1 MRYKSFVL
9 SFTLFFI
16 LILLMCISCQ
26 KKGCTDPVAINYSNE
41 AEKNDN
47 SCQYQDFD
55 KFDLLTN
62 LTNNY
67 ILPSIE
73 SYKNKVTL
81 LKTSTDLFILSPN
94 IINLNNLRSSWEETH
109 LNWQD
114 IAFLDFGP
122 SEYIL
127 LRSQTNTYPIDT
139 SEVNNSILNAEW
151 NFHNATYNDSKGLQ
165 ALDYLLHKPGYSD
178 LQLVNYY
185 SSNVNAKEY
194 LKAIIDDLMVNIN
207 YVNDEWINHKSNFI
221 NDFEINNSGF
231 SSNSQGSSISNIIN
245 ALCLHYEFYVRRG
258 KIGLPL
264 GVFNGFSQQELPHLV
279 ECYFSG
285 KSLQN
290 TARCINSI
298 RNFINGSGYINNDN
312 GLGLDDYMNFVNA
325 EYNNMQLSKVI
336 DNQIVTI
343 LEELNN
349 YNNPLSDEIMNNKD
363 DLLNSYEELQ
373 KLVPF
378 IKVDMTSGLG
388 VLITYQDNDG
398 D

>member
-1 MRYKSFVL
+1 M
-9 SFTLFFI
+9 
-16 LILLMCISCQ
+16 
-26 KKGCTDPVAINYSNE
+26 
-41 AEKNDN
+41 
-47 SCQYQDFD
+47 
-55 KFDLLTN
+55 
-62 LTNNY
+62 NNY
-67 ILPSIE
+67 
-73 SYKNKVTL
+73 
-81 LKTSTDLFILSPN
+81 
-94 IINLNNLRSSWEETH
+94 
-109 LNWQD
+109 
-114 IAFLDFGP
+114 
-122 SEYIL
+122 
-127 LRSQTNTYPIDT
+127 
-139 SEVNNSILNAEW
+139 
-151 NFHNATYNDSKGLQ
+151 
-165 ALDYLLHKPGYSD
+165 
-178 LQLVNYY
+178 
-185 SSNVNAKEY
+185 
-194 LKAIIDDLMVNIN
+194 NIN
-207 YVNDEWINHKSNFI
+207 YVNNEWINHKSNFI

-279 ECYFSG
+279 ECYYSG

-298 RNFINGSGYINNDN
+298 RNFINGSGYLNNDN
-312 GLGLDDYMNFVNA
+312 GH
-325 EYNNMQLSKVI
+325 NNMQLSKVI

-349 YNNPLSDEIMNNKD
+349 YNNPLSEEIMNNKD
-363 DLLNSYEELQ
+363 ALLNSYEELQ

>member
-1 MRYKSFVL
+1 MSNKDLLDSIKKLREMTGVGFNDCKIALDESKGDIEKSVEFL
-9 SFTLFFI
+9 R
-16 LILLMCISCQ
+16 
-26 KKGCTDPVAINYSNE
+26 KKGIAKASKKMSRTASEGLALVLENKGEI
-41 AEKNDN
+41 
-47 SCQYQDFD
+47 
-55 KFDLLTN
+55 
-62 LTNNY
+62 
-67 ILPSIE
+67 SI
-73 SYKNKVTL
+73 
-81 LKTSTDLFILSPN
+81 I
-94 IINLNNLRSSWEETH
+94 
-109 LNWQD
+109 
-114 IAFLDFGP
+114 
-122 SEYIL
+122 
-127 LRSQTNTYPIDT
+127 
-139 SEVNNSILNAEW
+139 EVNNSILNAEW

-349 YNNPLSDEIMNNKD
+349 YNNPLSDEIINNKN